1 MKPRRRAAGV
11 SPIGLLLEIF
21 DEAYDRKAWHGPNLR
36 GSVRRLSEE
45 EAAWRPSPERHNVW
59 ETVLHAA
66 YWKYAVRRRLTGGK
80 RGSFPAEG
88 SNWFERPDGPE
99 RRSRATWKNDLALLD
114 DEHRKLREVI
124 AELPVAVLA
133 ANAPAAGPRKT
144 HGHTIARLV
153 YGIAAHDTYHA
164 GQIRL
169 LLSLRKS
176 S

>member
-1 MKPRRRAAGV
+1 MKPRRRAPGV
-11 SPIGLLLEIF
+11 SPIALLLEIF

-36 GSVRRLSEE
+36 GAVWRLSEE
-45 EAAWRPSPERHNVW
+45 KAAWRPSPERHNVW

-88 SNWFERPDGPE
+88 SNWFERPE
-99 RRSRATWKNDLALLD
+99 RQNENGASWKGDLALLD

-124 AELPVAVLA
+124 AEIPEAVL
-133 ANAPAAGPRKT
+133 PRRSP
-144 HGHTIARLV
+144 GSAHTIARLV
-153 YGIAAHDTYHA
+153 YGVAAHDTYHA

-169 LLSLRKS
+169 LLSLRNS

>member
-1 MKPRRRAAGV
+1 MKPRRRAPGV
-11 SPIGLLLEIF
+11 SPIALLLEIF

-88 SNWFERPDGPE
+88 SNWFERPDG
-99 RRSRATWKNDLALLD
+99 RSGATWKADLALLE

-124 AELPVAVLA
+124 AELPEAVL
-133 ANAPAAGPRKT
+133 PRRSPGSA
-144 HGHTIARLV
+144 HRIARLV
-153 YGIAAHDTYHA
+153 YGVAAHDTYHA

>member
-1 MKPRRRAAGV
+1 MKPRRRAPGV
-11 SPIGLLLEIF
+11 SPIALLLEIF

-36 GSVRRLSEE
+36 GAVRRLSEE
-45 EAAWRPSPERHNVW
+45 AAAWRPSPERHNVW

-88 SNWFERPDGPE
+88 SNWFERPE
-99 RRSRATWKNDLALLD
+99 RQNGATWKGDLALLD

-133 ANAPAAGPRKT
+133 ANAAELRAAGS
-144 HGHTIARLV
+144 
-153 YGIAAHDTYHA
+153 A
-164 GQIRL
+164 GTPGRC
-169 LLSLRKS
+169 RVRRGRRRTRCCPPTR
-176 S
+176 